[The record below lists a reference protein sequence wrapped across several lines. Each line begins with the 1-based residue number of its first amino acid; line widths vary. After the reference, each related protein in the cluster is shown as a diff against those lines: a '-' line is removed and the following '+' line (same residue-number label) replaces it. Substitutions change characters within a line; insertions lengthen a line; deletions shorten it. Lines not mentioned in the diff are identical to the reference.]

1 MQGQSRRTL
10 VLVATFAAI
19 NVTGLAWIHHD
30 LTSAPRATVR
40 VLSASLSPGADNPDR
55 VRLVFDRDMVAE
67 SSVGRI
73 EKAGMFSLAP
83 AWPGRWI
90 WAARDRLE
98 YILDKPLS
106 SGRILRLTATP
117 QVKEVTGR
125 AVEGT
130 SEFALAA
137 RPLRLVSCDV
147 VASDGRDITV
157 QTAFNQ
163 PVDPGEFLRHISLY
177 DGKTFARLAEPQC
190 LTIAPQKDLVIRFAR
205 PESNCFTMML
215 DGSLAGFEGDVGLGD
230 SVSVTREV
238 APGFALLHTYVE
250 GPGLDETGSVRLF
263 FSHELSDEQQV
274 PDLAVQP
281 AVEDLH
287 VHLADN
293 ALIASGKFMADRRYT
308 IRVPGTLLSQDG
320 KTLGADVSVTAEF
333 PDYAPAIA
341 FEHGGGILS
350 PLGTLAV
357 DAKGVNLDKV
367 AVQAWRMHANNLVP
381 YLHRRDVDETSQ
393 SVLEKTIPVK
403 LPHNQPRKLVL
414 GLEELLSK
422 PLGIYH
428 VQAWSADH
436 RWTSDETIITITDL
450 AITAK
455 RHRDGYLV
463 WVTSL
468 RTAEPVPGVVVN
480 GVTYNNQK
488 VATAKTDAN
497 GIAELQFAGRHA
509 DGDIWVITAAKDG
522 DLSYLQPDENQWV
535 VDDVEQHGRPYAAHY
550 ETMLY
555 TDRGVYRP
563 GETIHLTG
571 IIRDTTGAIASRFP
585 LSVKVCRPDGRQ
597 VSDLTVRRR
606 ERDQGVFHTSFT
618 PSAEAQ
624 TGPYQFSVT
633 LPGSE
638 DLLGS
643 TSALVEAFVPV
654 RMEVTAASSSERFD
668 ANTPPAVKVTGRYLW
683 DQPAS
688 GLPVKLE
695 GALRPAVFESKAHPD
710 FQFGSN
716 RREAPILLPTAESQ
730 LDGQG
735 ACEVQ
740 VALPEN
746 LKAGLYAMRVSAT
759 VTEPGGRSVSS
770 NTSATLDLLD
780 AHIGLRLTKGQ
791 VIPVGEAIPV
801 DWVLRTG
808 QDRPATSGRMTVQLM
823 RVEYDTA
830 LKKVDNR
837 YVWQSVEKTQKA
849 GEDQTISPAD
859 AQGSFDVS
867 CPDSGLYRV
876 VASDTRTGSS
886 TSLEFYASRDSSSAQ
901 SLPMNQPERVE
912 IITDKKKYMPGDKAK
927 VVIRSPIP
935 GTVLLT
941 VETDSVIAHHIA
953 KIAENTCELEVP
965 LPADLRGSAF
975 LTATV
980 LRPVDPNQESW
991 LPHRGLGTVQVLMDH
1006 ASARIPVSINAL
1018 AKAQPREAV
1027 TVTVDAGRPSDPNQ
1041 PAMVHVW
1048 AVDEGI
1054 LLAGAYE
1061 TPDLHEFFLGPRLS
1075 GVSTADVFGW
1085 LLPDYKRPGGMTRI
1099 GGDGFDLDALRRS
1112 PVPTRTREPAVIW
1125 REAVPAD
1132 SEGKVTVRMQLPD
1145 LIGQL
1150 RIMAVAVDHDR
1161 YGTGEH
1167 ALTVTSPL
1175 LVEASWPRFV
1185 APDDRFSVPVKLFN
1199 STDKPL
1205 AVRLKTAVSG
1215 PIELSLDGGAEGP
1228 AVEPGKPVTRL
1239 LQGRATGMGPADV
1252 KIEAVEDGS
1261 AAMPLEAHYLA
1272 AVPVRPATALH
1283 SVVELKAVPAGQ
1295 EVRLEPPDLFLKG
1308 TVQMTVSVSAR
1319 PSVELEAAL
1328 EEQIGYPYGCVE
1340 QTSSRLLS
1348 LLYASQILDPNRAK
1362 AIDGMVKAGITRLW
1376 SMQTPSGGLSYW
1388 PGQPS
1393 ACLWGT
1399 AYAASCLLE
1408 AKNAGYQI
1416 DSRFTGELA
1425 KFLESRLRAAESDT
1439 PDLNTKALICH
1450 VLATFG
1456 QPPHGWMAR
1465 LAEQK
1470 DKLDVVALA
1479 HLAGAFYAAGDKE
1492 KALSLLPDSPPAT
1505 AVVTTTAGRL
1515 TSQVQQE
1522 AVWLSALLEIEP
1534 NHAMVA
1540 PLAASLNKAR
1550 SSGQWGSTLNNAAVI
1565 AALAR
1570 YQAMMTQDQPEF
1582 TGAIEA
1588 EGGRTVRFSHKE
1600 PASLEL
1606 RDGVAPVGIAS
1617 EGHGMLYIVTTTKGL
1632 VRGELVKPYERQLHV
1647 ERRWADRQGN
1657 PVDANG
1663 LAVGDLVQVE
1673 ITVSTAA
1680 GTVNN
1685 IAIVDAL
1692 AGGMEIENPRLA
1704 TSAEA
1709 GEPSGDSP
1717 DHVEFLDD
1725 RVVLFCMADSHTRTF
1740 RYALRVITAG
1750 EFALPPIQA
1759 SCMYDPAIACL
1770 GKAGRVV
1777 VRNR

>member
-1 MQGQSRRTL
+1 MQGLSRRTL
-10 VLVATFAAI
+10 VVATFAAI
-19 NVTGLAWIHHD
+19 NVTGLIWIHHD
-30 LTSAPRATVR
+30 LKSAPRATVR
-40 VLSASLSPGADNPDR
+40 VLGASLSPGADNPDR
-55 VRLVFDRDMVAE
+55 IRLTFDRDMVAA
-67 SSVGRI
+67 SAIGRV
-73 EKAGMFSLAP
+73 EKAGMFELAP
-83 AWPGRWI
+83 AWPGHWT

-106 SGRILRLTATP
+106 SGRILTLHASPR
-117 QVKEVTGR
+117 VKEITGR
-125 AVEGT
+125 SLEGT
-130 SEFALAA
+130 SEFTLVAF
-137 RPLRLVSCDV
+137 PLRLVSCDV
-147 VASDGRDITV
+147 VACDRSDITL
-157 QTAFNQ
+157 QAGFNQ
-163 PVDPGEFLRHISLY
+163 PVEPGEFLRHVSLY
-177 DGKTFARLAEPQC
+177 DSKTLVGVAEPQC
-190 LTIAPQKDLVIRFAR
+190 LTKAPQKDLVIRFAR
-205 PESNCFTMML
+205 PESNSFAMIL
-215 DGSLAGFEGDVGLGD
+215 DGTLTGFEGDAGLG
-230 SVSVTREV
+230 SSVTISREV
-238 APGFALLHTYVE
+238 APGFALLHTYIE
-250 GPGLDETGSVRLF
+250 GPGLDETASVRLY
-263 FSHELSDEQQV
+263 FSHELSDKQQV
-274 PDLAVQP
+274 PGLAIQP
-281 AVEDLH
+281 AVEDLR
-287 VHLADN
+287 VHLANN
-293 ALIASGKFMADRRYT
+293 ALIASGKFTAGRRYT
-308 IRVPGTLLSQDG
+308 IRVPGTLLSEEG
-320 KTLGADVSVTAEF
+320 KTLGEDVSVRAEF
-333 PDYAPAIA
+333 PDYTPAIA
-341 FEHGGGILS
+341 FEHSGGILS
-350 PLGTLAV
+350 PRGTLMV
-357 DAKGVNLDKV
+357 DAKGVNLEQV
-367 AVQAWRMHANNLVP
+367 AVQAWKVHANNLVP
-381 YLHRRDVDETSQ
+381 HLHRAGMDETSQ

-403 LPHNQPRKLVL
+403 LPHNQPKKLAL

-422 PLGIYH
+422 PLGIYR
-428 VQAWSADH
+428 VAASSADH
-436 RWTSDETIITITDL
+436 RWTNDETLITVTDL

-455 RHRDGYLV
+455 HHRDGYLV
-463 WVTSL
+463 WITSL
-468 RTAEPVPGVVVN
+468 RTAEPVPDVVVS
-480 GVTYNNQK
+480 GLTYNNQK
-488 VATAKTDAN
+488 VANAKTDAN
-497 GIAELQFAGRHA
+497 GIADLQFAGRHP
-509 DGDIWVITAAKDG
+509 DGDIWVITAAKEG
-522 DLSYLQPDENQWV
+522 DLSYLQPGENQWV
-535 VDDVEQHGRPYAAHY
+535 VDDVQQHGRPYAVHY

-571 IIRDTTGAIASRFP
+571 VIRDTAGAVASRFP
-585 LSVKVCRPDGRQ
+585 LSVKVYRPDGRR
-597 VSDLTVRRR
+597 VSDLTVNRR
-606 ERDQGVFHTSFT
+606 EKDQGVFHTSFT

-624 TGPYQFSVT
+624 TGPYQFCVT

-654 RMEVTAASSSERFD
+654 RMEVTAAPSSERFGP
-668 ANTPPAVKVTGRYLW
+668 NTPPAVKVTGRYLW
-683 DQPAS
+683 DQPA
-688 GLPVKLE
+688 GDLPVKVE
-695 GALRPAVFESKAHPD
+695 GTLWPTAFQSKAHPD

-716 RREAPILLPTAESQ
+716 RREPPIPLPAVDGQ

-740 VALPEN
+740 VTLPEN
-746 LKAGLYAMRVSAT
+746 LKAGLYAMRLSAT

-780 AHIGLRLTKGQ
+780 THIGLRLAKGQ

-801 DWVLRTG
+801 DWVRLTG
-808 QDRPATSGRMTVQLM
+808 RDQPATSGRMTVQLM
-823 RVEYDTA
+823 RVEYDTV
-830 LKKVDNR
+830 LKKVDDR
-837 YVWQSVEKTQKA
+837 YVWQSVEKTQKV
-849 GEDQTISPAD
+849 GEDRTIAPAD
-859 AQGSFDVS
+859 AQGSFEVS

-876 VASDTRTGSS
+876 VATDARSGSS
-886 TSLEFYASRDSSSAQ
+886 TCLEFYACRDRDSAQ

-912 IITDKKKYMPGDKAK
+912 IITDKKKYLPGEKAK
-927 VVIRSPIP
+927 VVLRSPIP

-975 LTATV
+975 LAATV

-1006 ASARIPVSINAL
+1006 ASARIPVGIEAP
-1018 AKAQPREAV
+1018 AKARPGDAV
-1027 TVTVDAGRPSDPNQ
+1027 TVTVDAGRPRDPNQ
-1041 PAMVHVW
+1041 PVMVHVW

-1054 LLAGAYE
+1054 LLASAYE

-1085 LLPDYKRPGGMTRI
+1085 LLPDYKRPIGMTRI

-1125 REAVPAD
+1125 REAVPTN
-1132 SEGKVTVRMQLPD
+1132 SEGKVTVRMELPD
-1145 LIGQL
+1145 LTGQL

-1185 APDDRFSVPVKLFN
+1185 APGDRFTVPVKLFN

-1205 AVRLKTAVSG
+1205 AVLMKTTVSG
-1215 PIELSLDGGAEGP
+1215 PVELSSDQGAPGP
-1228 AVEPGKPVTRL
+1228 TVEPGKPMTRL
-1239 LQGRATGMGPADV
+1239 LQGRAIAMGPVDV
-1252 KIEAVEDGS
+1252 KIEATEDSS
-1261 AAMPLEAHYLA
+1261 AATPLEAHCVA
-1272 AVPVRPATALH
+1272 ALPVRPATALH

-1295 EVRLEPPDLFLKG
+1295 EARFEPPDLFLKG
-1308 TVQMTVSVSAR
+1308 TIQMTVSVSAR

-1408 AKNAGYQI
+1408 AKNAGYPI

-1425 KFLESRLRAAESDT
+1425 KFLESRLRAADDET
-1439 PDLNTKALICH
+1439 PDLNTKALICR

-1470 DKLDVVALA
+1470 DKLDVAALA
-1479 HLAGAFYAAGDKE
+1479 HLASAFYAAGDKE

-1534 NHAMVA
+1534 NHPMVA
-1540 PLAASLNKAR
+1540 PLAAGLNKAR
-1550 SSGQWGSTLNNAAVI
+1550 SNGQWGSTLNNAAVI

-1570 YQAMMTQDQPEF
+1570 YQVTARKDPPEF
-1582 TGAIEA
+1582 TGTIEA
-1588 EGGRTVRFSHKE
+1588 EGAGTVRFTHKE

-1606 RDGVAPVGIAS
+1606 RNGVAPIRIIS
-1617 EGHGMLYIVTTTKGL
+1617 EGHGTLYIVTTSKGL
-1632 VRGELVKPYERQLHV
+1632 VRDDLVKPYERQLHV
-1647 ERRWADRQGN
+1647 ERRWVDRDGK

-1663 LAVGDLVQVE
+1663 LAVGDLVRVE

-1692 AGGMEIENPRLA
+1692 AGGMEVENPRLA
-1704 TSAEA
+1704 TSAET
-1709 GEPSGDSP
+1709 GQPDGDFP
-1717 DHVEFLDD
+1717 EHVEFLDD
-1725 RVVLFCMADSHTRTF
+1725 RVVLFCTAEARTRTF

-1770 GKAGRVV
+1770 GEAGRVV
-1777 VRNR
+1777 IRNR